1 MNFEQNPQHT
11 INPMKAKYLLALA
24 LLVPSLTHA
33 QHIYQSDDDANDAP
47 SATKRGAAY
56 GGVVGGVAGAV
67 IGNQIHHHAVI
78 GGVIGALS
86 GVVVGGAIGNS
97 QDQQQYRQPQQRV
110 IYQPT
115 QPTVVCVQQP
125 NADTI
130 RAAQQEADS
139 ARRSLACAE
148 QQLQRAQTDL
158 EYARVRSINAQRT
171 LCELQGR

>member
-1 MNFEQNPQHT
+1 
-11 INPMKAKYLLALA
+11 MKAKHLLALA
-24 LLVPSLTHA
+24 LLAPSLTHA

-78 GGVIGALS
+78 GGVIGVLGGA
-86 GVVVGGAIGNS
+86 VVGGAIGNS
-97 QDQQQYRQPQQRV
+97 KDQQQYRQSQQQRV
-110 IYQPT
+110 IYQPA

-148 QQLQRAQTDL
+148 QQLQRAQTEL